1 MDSLKVCVLCGAGAD
16 QFEPYAQRGK
26 YGVVRCRSCGL
37 IFVNPRAT
45 PEEIVGQYTDDV
57 SSPTGYYGKSG
68 HVDTPIFE
76 QRLRLTEQFAGR
88 GRLLD
93 VGCSVGTFMDVASA
107 RGWDVSGIELNANAC
122 AVCTEKG
129 HKVYRGL
136 FEPSLLDTIKKKDFD
151 VVCLN
156 DVIEH
161 LPDPVASMKLVGPLL
176 RSGGYLMINT
186 PNIDNIVART
196 FQMKPLEHLFYF
208 NTKTATRTLEEAGFE
223 VLLAKKAGRRRDFA
237 GLQTGATIDSKAWLF
252 VCKVLHTTGLD
263 RLANFTLENFFTD
276 ELFVVARKR

>member
-1 MDSLKVCVLCGAGAD
+1 M
-16 QFEPYAQRGK
+16 
-26 YGVVRCRSCGL
+26 
-37 IFVNPRAT
+37 
-45 PEEIVGQYTDDV
+45 
-57 SSPTGYYGKSG
+57 
-68 HVDTPIFE
+68 
-76 QRLRLTEQFAGR
+76 
-88 GRLLD
+88 
-93 VGCSVGTFMDVASA
+93 
-107 RGWDVSGIELNANAC
+107 
-122 AVCTEKG
+122 
-129 HKVYRGL
+129 YRGL

-223 VLLAKKAGRRRDFA
+223 VLLAKKAEAAPLRRFA
-237 GLQTGATIDSKAWLF
+237 DGGDNRQ
-252 VCKVLHTTGLD
+252 
-263 RLANFTLENFFTD
+263 
-276 ELFVVARKR
+276 